1 MLFLRSLF
9 GQGAMAE
16 VEVKMTSTFE
26 YSDDAFAALEK
37 LHDDMCWIPYDST
50 ELYLVNVEDDD
61 KQVVRTHYGFGSVC
75 PLPLAFRVDCC
86 KKIEKKV
93 WLVKSCVSRKLA
105 YNYLAKHAFESS
117 NHPSMGDLDA
127 SFAAAHK
134 CTIVEDRE
142 TFQCREDHRQHCSS
156 CAEGHESKKKEEND
170 KRDRSRSRKASDD
183 ERRKKE
189 NAAFEKDKR
198 DRSLSREAKRD
209 RKREKEAKRN
219 RDAAVPRVGVRS
231 ASESSGSAVGP
242 VIKNLGA
249 IVPVAQYEKSMKVST
264 AELQVLEGC
273 MGHAIDSQT
282 RTVETLN
289 FAARQIE
296 DEKKVFIEAREV
308 IHSLVDRAH
317 ARR

>member
-1 MLFLRSLF
+1 
-9 GQGAMAE
+9 MAE
-16 VEVKMTSTFE
+16 VKVNMTSTLE
-26 YSDDAFAALEK
+26 YSDDALAALDK

-50 ELYLVNVEDDD
+50 ELYIVNEEDDD
-61 KQVVRTHYGFGSVC
+61 KQVVRTHYGFGDVC
-75 PLPLAFRVDCC
+75 PLPLAFGVDCC
-86 KKIEKKV
+86 KKFEKNV

-117 NHPSMGDLDA
+117 NHPSMGVLDA
-127 SFAAAHK
+127 SFAAAHH
-134 CTIVEDRE
+134 CTIVEERE
-142 TFQCREDHRQHCSS
+142 TFQCREDHRKHCYSF
-156 CAEGHESKKKEEND
+156 AEGKERKKKEEND
-170 KRDRSRSRKASDD
+170 KRDRSRSRKASAD

-189 NAAFEKDKR
+189 NADYEQNKR

-249 IVPVAQYEKSMKVST
+249 IVPVAQYGKSMKVCT
-264 AELQVLEGC
+264 ADLQVLEGC

-282 RTVETLN
+282 ETVETLN
-289 FAARQIE
+289 FAARRIE
-296 DEKKVFIEAREV
+296 DEKKVFIEANEV
-308 IHSLVDRAH
+308 IHSLVDHAH